1 MLKIRLIP
9 VLLLKE
15 GFVVKSINFS
25 KFQSTGNPF
34 EEVERF
40 NQWQVDE
47 LIFLNI
53 SEKKNEYSFR
63 NDSSLDSNISYLNLI
78 KKVNKNC
85 FMPLTWGGAIRS
97 LEEIEKIL
105 ISGADKISLNTLV
118 VTKPELVEKTIKI
131 FGSQVIVA
139 SVDVKKRNDDYL
151 VFINNGKEET
161 GINIEEW
168 IKNVDKLNVG
178 EILIQSID
186 RDGLATG
193 YDINLLKKVKKLTD
207 LRVTFLGGVGKYE
220 DFVDAAKNGA
230 SGLAAANIWHY
241 KEMVDLNAKK
251 ILSEHNINVRK

>member
-118 VTKPELVEKTIKI
+118 VTKPELVKKTIKI

-139 SVDVKKRNDDYL
+139 SVDVKKEMT
-151 VFINNGKEET
+151 I
-161 GINIEEW
+161 
-168 IKNVDKLNVG
+168 
-178 EILIQSID
+178 ILFSS
-186 RDGLATG
+186 TME
-193 YDINLLKKVKKLTD
+193 KKKLELI
-207 LRVTFLGGVGKYE
+207 LR
-220 DFVDAAKNGA
+220 NG
-230 SGLAAANIWHY
+230 
-241 KEMVDLNAKK
+241 
-251 ILSEHNINVRK
+251 

>member
-118 VTKPELVEKTIKI
+118 VTKPELVKKTIKI

-139 SVDVKKRNDDYL
+139 SVDVKKEMTIILFSSTMEKRN
-151 VFINNGKEET
+151 

>member
-118 VTKPELVEKTIKI
+118 VTKPELVKKTIKI

>member
-97 LEEIEKIL
+97 FEEIEKIL

-118 VTKPELVEKTIKI
+118 VTKPELVKKTIKI

-168 IKNVDKLNVG
+168 IKRVDKLNVG